1 MVFPNFFITFVRH
14 SFHTSH
20 PCTSPSRE
28 RRHRPAPPYHQA
40 PHSLMAH
47 ALPRYAHATLSR
59 AAPRKGAMLTRHAHA
74 THPRPSQ
81 HTPPHY
87 NPSQRAMPHALLSLT
102 AHTPPTL
109 QPSQRAMSHA
119 LLSLTAHTPSPPP
132 QRAMPRTRP
141 TRKNAA
147 MLFLASPL
155 LSKKKERASTTKILH
170 ITILHVTFTRIG
182 VKTTQKSEAIFSFI
196 D

>member
-147 MLFLASPL
+147 MLFLASPPF
-155 LSKKKERASTTKILH
+155 SKKKERASTTKILH

>member
-81 HTPPHY
+81 H
-87 NPSQRAMPHALLSLT
+87 
-102 AHTPPTL
+102 PPTL
-109 QPSQRAMSHA
+109 QPLAKGYATRAALSHSTHAPHTTTLAKGYATRAALPHSTHA
-119 LLSLTAHTPSPPP
+119 LPPP

>member
-14 SFHTSH
+14 SFHTSPPLH
-20 PCTSPSRE
+20 TPSRE
-28 RRHRPAPPYHQA
+28 RRHRPATRHHTP
-40 PHSLMAH
+40 LMTH
-47 ALPRYAHATLSR
+47 ALPHAPCTR
-59 AAPRKGAMLTRHAHA
+59 AAHRKRLCSHA

-81 HTPPHY
+81 HTRPPHY
-87 NPSQRAMPHALLSLT
+87 TPPQRAMPHALLSLT
-102 AHTPPTL
+102 AHTPSTL
-109 QPSQRAMSHA
+109 Q
-119 LLSLTAHTPSPPP
+119 PP
-132 QRAMPRTRP
+132 QRAIPRTRP
-141 TRKNAA
+141 RAKCRNA
-147 MLFLASPL
+147 FPCSPL

>member
-20 PCTSPSRE
+20 PYTSPSRE
-28 RRHRPAPPYHQA
+28 RRHRLHHTCHQA
-40 PHSLMAH
+40 PHSPHGTRA
-47 ALPRYAHATLSR
+47 ASRYAHATLSR

-74 THPRPSQ
+74 THPRLSQ
-81 HTPPHY
+81 HIRPPHY
-87 NPSQRAMPHALLSLT
+87 NPRKGLCHAHASRTKMPQCL
-102 AHTPPTL
+102 PL
-109 QPSQRAMSHA
+109 QP
-119 LLSLTAHTPSPPP
+119 P
-132 QRAMPRTRP
+132 
-141 TRKNAA
+141 
-147 MLFLASPL
+147 F
-155 LSKKKERASTTKILH
+155 SKKKERASTTKILH

>member
-14 SFHTSH
+14 SFHTSIIHPH
-20 PCTSPSRE
+20 PCTPLSRE
-28 RRHRPAPPYHQA
+28 TASPCTTPATRHHTP
-40 PHSLMAH
+40 LMAH

-59 AAPRKGAMLTRHAHA
+59 AAPRKGLCHTRCS
-74 THPRPSQ
+74 PSQ
-81 HTPPHY
+81 HTRPPRYTPRKGLCHAHA
-87 NPSQRAMPHALLSLT
+87 PRAKC
-102 AHTPPTL
+102 
-109 QPSQRAMSHA
+109 R
-119 LLSLTAHTPSPPP
+119 
-132 QRAMPRTRP
+132 
-141 TRKNAA
+141 NA
-147 MLFLASPL
+147 FPCSPL

>member
-14 SFHTSH
+14 SFHTSPPLH
-20 PCTSPSRE
+20 TPSRE

-81 HTPPHY
+81 HTPPTLQPLAKGYATRAALSHSTHA
-87 NPSQRAMPHALLSLT
+87 PTLQPPQRAMPHALLSLT
-102 AHTPPTL
+102 P
-109 QPSQRAMSHA
+109 
-119 LLSLTAHTPSPPP
+119 HTPSTLPPP

-147 MLFLASPL
+147 TLSLAAPSFL
-155 LSKKKERASTTKILH
+155 R
-170 ITILHVTFTRIG
+170 R
-182 VKTTQKSEAIFSFI
+182 KSEPPQPKYYILQYYM
-196 D
+196 